1 MASLMG
7 CANIVAYFQ
16 AIYNTFLARFNVDS
30 IYRKN
35 YKKVIAEMPP
45 EELEHW
51 YDETYQMCLLAF
63 MRLEQNNRKK
73 EFDVIK
79 KRLEEKE

>member
-63 MRLEQNNRKK
+63 SWYYFNRTNRS
-73 EFDVIK
+73 FNA
-79 KRLEEKE
+79 R